1 MLYRQ
6 IDDLIILSGDPI
18 RIPKIIL
25 VIIKLFYNGTTIMFS
40 LIIKTA
46 LRTLPV
52 FKSHELIVTSNI
64 PRGCKTIN
72 QGHKKGTNNLL
83 QVQGQKIKYCLGL
96 SIQSFINNLVTKV
109 IVLNAE

>member
-1 MLYRQ
+1 M
-6 IDDLIILSGDPI
+6 
-18 RIPKIIL
+18 
-25 VIIKLFYNGTTIMFS
+25 
-40 LIIKTA
+40 
-46 LRTLPV
+46 RTLTV

-109 IVLNAE
+109 MVFNTE